1 MMRTATQRAALLAT
15 VIAAGCLIAAC
26 GSSKSTGS
34 SSKTTAS
41 SGSSSSGTGRGAN
54 ATLAACLHKHGV
66 SFTAGSGAPG
76 GGTPPSGAPG
86 SGGPPAGAGS
96 TTGGPPS
103 GSPGSRAGGSKFQAA
118 LKACGAKLPSG
129 AGPRSTGFSRQAIQ
143 KYVSCVRQHGYKL
156 PNPNLSGTGPVFPSR
171 SDGCPRPKTDQVL
184 PAAPETKRSEVAG
197 ATVLAVTVLL
207 AAGLAVDVAT
217 HQRSRVGS
225 AARGRASAAVSSRDA
240 PAFRAASA

>member
-15 VIAAGCLIAAC
+15 AITAGCLIAAC
-26 GSSKSTGS
+26 GSSSSSSTGS

-66 SFTAGSGAPG
+66 SFTAGGGAPG

-86 SGGPPAGAGS
+86 SGGPASAGS
-96 TTGGPPS
+96 TTGGPPP
-103 GSPGSRAGGSKFQAA
+103 GVPGSRAGGSKFQAA

-129 AGPRSTGFSRQAIQ
+129 ATPRSTGFSREAIQ

-156 PNPNLSGTGPVFPSR
+156 LNPNLSGTGPVFPSSIR
-171 SDGCPRPKTDQVL
+171 SNAKFQ
-184 PAAPETKRSEVAG
+184 
-197 ATVLAVTVLL
+197 
-207 AAGLAVDVAT
+207 
-217 HQRSRVGS
+217 
-225 AARGRASAAVSSRDA
+225 
-240 PAFRAASA
+240 AASRSCQGLLH